1 MTWEM
6 TWDVYLYI
14 IRNEYLQLSKK
25 KKKNGSSLTQMKL
38 KNDKEKASAFEILF
52 DFYCSNKKI
61 KTVRLQ
67 VRSPW
72 KNSLPVTYRKQTFFW
87 V

>member
-1 MTWEM
+1 
-6 TWDVYLYI
+6 
-14 IRNEYLQLSKK
+14 
-25 KKKNGSSLTQMKL
+25 MKL

-67 VRSPW
+67 VRSP
-72 KNSLPVTYRKQTFFW
+72 
-87 V
+87 

>member
-1 MTWEM
+1 M
-6 TWDVYLYI
+6 YI
-14 IRNEYLQLSKK
+14 IRIEYLQLSKK
-25 KKKNGSSLTQMKL
+25 KNNGSSLTQKKL
-38 KNDKEKASAFEILF
+38 KNDKEKTSAFEMLF

-72 KNSLPVTYRKQTFFW
+72 KNSLPVTYGNKHFFESSLINSL
-87 V
+87 VI